1 MDLHD
6 PDERTYVRQFSNE
19 SNAWFVVVV
28 DDEYVDVI
36 VIDVVGDANSI
47 VIVVAVGV
55 GVVVIVVVV
64 VVVVV
69 FVIDDGT
76 AADLVVSVWNCLDQ

>member
-19 SNAWFVVVV
+19 SNAWFVVV
-28 DDEYVDVI
+28 DDAYVDVI

-55 GVVVIVVVV
+55 GIVVIVVVV

-76 AADLVVSVWNCLDQ
+76 AVDLVVSVWNCLGQ